1 MKVSGFMYFVVIF
14 SLFFIMPSDHLF
26 GGVDDADKGHINNDS
41 NQNGGMTM
49 EINIPEPLTLEHK
62 ELHEELVKATKAG
75 GKTGEAAKEVAA
87 LLHPHFL
94 KEEEYALPP
103 LGLLTALAEGKYIQ
117 EDEIES
123 VLQMTWRLKEELP
136 LMLKEHKEIV
146 AALEKLGTAAKE
158 ENKREY
164 VQFAQKLIL
173 HAQTEE
179 EVLYPTSIL
188 IGEYIK
194 LKQEK

>member
-1 MKVSGFMYFVVIF
+1 MSGNKFIFLAVIF
-14 SLFFIMPSDHLF
+14 TLFFIMPPDHVF
-26 GGVDDADKGHINNDS
+26 GDVETADKGYLNNSS
-41 NQNGGMTM
+41 NQQGGNTM
-49 EINIPEPLTLEHK
+49 EIRIPEPLTLEHE

-75 GKTGEAAKEVAA
+75 GKTGEAAKGVAS
-87 LLHPHFL
+87 LLHPHFV

-103 LGLLTALAEGKYIQ
+103 LGLLTFLAEGKDIQ

-123 VLQMTWRLKEELP
+123 VLKMTTRLKEDLP

-146 AALEKLGTAAKE
+146 AALGTLSEAAME
-158 ENKREY
+158 ENKLEY
-164 VQFAQKLIL
+164 ANFAQKLIL

-194 LKQEK
+194 LKLEK